1 MDLTTA
7 LTIKAQVV
15 GANQISGLTGGLK
28 KVEGQSNKT
37 RSALTNLS
45 KAGTGLV
52 GVLTRL
58 GTAAA
63 VTNFAKAGVEA
74 DRTAKRLANL
84 TGRFGETEKVQKFAA
99 QAAETYGLSQTAAQ
113 NAVSDLYGRLRPM
126 GIALSDIET
135 VFKGVSTASSQM
147 GLSVADTEGVMLQLS
162 QALGSGKLQGDEFR
176 SIMERLPS
184 IGQAVANSMGV
195 TVGQL
200 KELSSSGKI
209 TTEEIIKALQGLA
222 NTAPPPPDAYKQFQ
236 AALADLNTEIGT
248 KLLPAL
254 TPLVNF
260 ASKALNAFSQ
270 LPEPVQTFVVA
281 LGGIGAAAVVFAPII
296 SAITTLGPLITG
308 LVTGIGGIVTALT
321 GGGGALGAIAAV
333 FSGPVGW
340 IALAVAAGVAIYTF
354 RDQIAEAF
362 AFIGDIIKKA
372 WEIYKSIYIDPI
384 VNAGKMIYEFFQ
396 ENWQGIYDFVTGIFQ
411 GLWEFYKGTFIDPA
425 LETARG
431 FYESFVDIFGKVGDA
446 IKAPF
451 EAAFNT
457 LKGIVNNVLQG
468 IASAIN
474 GVVNAINNVIRAA
487 NSASSKVGLPAIPT
501 IPNVQ
506 VPQFA
511 EGGMVTGP
519 TLGLVGEAGP
529 EYIVPARK
537 AQAFA
542 ANIMAGVRGPGAIPR
557 FAEGG
562 YVAPAGANVNIQ
574 TGPVTQ
580 MNGTNFVTTQDLSR
594 AVQSGVNQTLDM
606 IRRDSSVRA
615 RLGMI

>member
-58 GTAAA
+58 GAAAA

-84 TGRFGETEKVQKFAA
+84 TGRFGETEKVQRFAA
-99 QAAETYGLSQTAAQ
+99 EAAKTYGLSQTAAQ

-135 VFKGVSTASSQM
+135 VFKGVNTASSQM
-147 GLSVADTEGVMLQLS
+147 GLSAADTEGVMLQLS

-236 AALADLNTEIGT
+236 AALADLNTEIGS

-254 TPLVNF
+254 TPLVGL
-260 ASKALNAFSQ
+260 ASKALNVFSQ

-281 LGGIGAAAVVFAPII
+281 LGGIAAAAVVFAPII

-362 AFIGDIIKKA
+362 GFIGDIIKGA
-372 WEIYKSIYIDPI
+372 WELYKSVYIDPI

-396 ENWQGIYDFVTGIFQ
+396 ENWQGIYDFVTGIFT

-431 FYESFVDIFGKVGDA
+431 FYESFVEIFNKVGEA
-446 IKAPF
+446 IAAPF
-451 EAAFNT
+451 QAAFGM

-468 IASAIN
+468 IGNAIN
-474 GVVNAINNVIRAA
+474 GVVNAINNVISAA
-487 NSASSKVGLPAIPT
+487 NAASSKVGLPAIPT

-615 RLGMI
+615 SLGMV